1 MQESVHNFFG
11 QVKEYGVYYFGPDQP
26 QRMWYAVMAACFLG
40 CFYRGTRR
48 MAGFGLVGVLVV
60 YAAWSF
66 LSDTFAQT
74 APPPP
79 GTKSRM
85 GTYR

>member
-26 QRMWYAVMAACFLG
+26 QRMWYVVMAAC
-40 CFYRGTRR
+40 
-48 MAGFGLVGVLVV
+48 GLVGVLVV
-60 YAAWSF
+60 FAAWNF

-79 GTKSRM
+79 GTRSQSAYSR
-85 GTYR
+85 R